1 MSKLLPGENLV
12 LQDHPHWITVVKSAV
27 VPVVLLVV
35 VAVADFTILG
45 PDYGFYTPNLRKV
58 LSALVIAI
66 ALLWFI
72 VVWIRWQS
80 ITYVLT
86 DQRIKLESGVF
97 GRQEKII
104 PIDRVQDCTT
114 RQSLIGRILGYGRVE
129 VDAAGAQ
136 GAEVL
141 DHLPKPGEF
150 QDQVFVQS
158 EKRRCGGGPTAPSG
172 RACNASTAGPA
183 GLWSP
188 PAPCRRSRRCLTGA
202 ARATSRPITTWTAR
216 ARRAWLRTRC
226 WRFGPP
232 DPRLVDWGLSGPD
245 RNQPAARAAQRCHAP
260 RPDWRGDRHRRQC
273 QAVRGEGGEGDQ
285 KGRPQDFHPRHPR
298 ERALQ
303 VHDPAAGRPVVSRPA
318 PDRSRGLRDR
328 RGRGHGRRPCRPG
341 GRDLAAGRP
350 AGRGADHAAGHG
362 GLEHRW
368 QDRRQRPALEK
379 RDRRVLAAIGRDL
392 RPLGDPDATRPEL
405 SGRLRRGCKVRRRHG
420 QRTLRPAAAKWS
432 PPGRARRRHARAR
445 GLPVRRRQG
454 ADRGQGR
461 ARPRTARDSQLRPYR
476 GPRAGGGDRVPR
488 HPRPRCRF
496 RDAGRRAHRP
506 GPGPVQQADRRFPG

>member
-114 RQSLIGRILGYGRVE
+114 KQSLIGRILGYGRVE

-150 QDQVFVQS
+150 RDQVFVQS
-158 EKRRCGGGPTAPSG
+158 EKRRGGRGPS
-172 RACNASTAGPA
+172 
-183 GLWSP
+183 
-188 PAPCRRSRRCLTGA
+188 A
-202 ARATSRPITTWTAR
+202 A
-216 ARRAWLRTRC
+216 
-226 WRFGPP
+226 
-232 DPRLVDWGLSGPD
+232 
-245 RNQPAARAAQRCHAP
+245 PAAPPPPQPPGTSKP
-260 RPDWRGDRHRRQC
+260 RPS
-273 QAVRGEGGEGDQ
+273 AGGT
-285 KGRPQDFHPRHPR
+285 
-298 ERALQ
+298 RAL
-303 VHDPAAGRPVVSRPA
+303 R
-318 PDRSRGLRDR
+318 
-328 RGRGHGRRPCRPG
+328 
-341 GRDLAAGRP
+341 
-350 AGRGADHAAGHG
+350 
-362 GLEHRW
+362 
-368 QDRRQRPALEK
+368 RRQRP
-379 RDRRVLAAIGRDL
+379 
-392 RPLGDPDATRPEL
+392 
-405 SGRLRRGCKVRRRHG
+405 RGG
-420 QRTLRPAAAKWS
+420 
-432 PPGRARRRHARAR
+432 
-445 GLPVRRRQG
+445 
-454 ADRGQGR
+454 
-461 ARPRTARDSQLRPYR
+461 
-476 GPRAGGGDRVPR
+476 
-488 HPRPRCRF
+488 
-496 RDAGRRAHRP
+496 
-506 GPGPVQQADRRFPG
+506 